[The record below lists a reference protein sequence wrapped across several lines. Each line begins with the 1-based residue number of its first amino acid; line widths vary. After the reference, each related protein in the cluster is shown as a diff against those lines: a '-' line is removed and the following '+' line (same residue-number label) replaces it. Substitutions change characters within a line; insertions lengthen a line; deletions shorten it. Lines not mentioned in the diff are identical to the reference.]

1 MTLGTISEDVV
12 ADLLKQRTSG
22 EFTIIIFGADGRC
35 SIEVFPYHKIRVE
48 IGVCRPRIWVVD
60 VPRVQNIAV

>member
-48 IGVCRPRIWVVD
+48 IGVCRPRI
-60 VPRVQNIAV
+60 